1 MALYAAVYEEAKGC
15 GVAPGE
21 KASLV
26 RLCEGL
32 RFQGTVLWSIF
43 ADAEARSAEALRRA
57 INQIYLAERFDGMQP
72 QWRASATPQK
82 EVVMTTGK
90 PSPEREEEILRPKKG
105 NGNECP
111 IRGSP
116 PSG

>member
-1 MALYAAVYEEAKGC
+1 MWSRLRRKGL
-15 GVAPGE
+15 GF
-21 KASLV
+21 
-26 RLCEGL
+26 R
-32 RFQGTVLWSIF
+32 GTVLWSIF
-43 ADAEARSAEALRRA
+43 ANADGRSAKALRRP
-57 INQIYLAERFDGMQP
+57 INQIYLAERFDGTQP
-72 QWRASATPQK
+72 QWRANATPQK
-82 EVVMTTGK
+82 EVVTTTGK